1 MDHTQHTLL
10 AGDLATKFA
19 VSMGFQE
26 ESLETSFSNSKWE
39 NWKENK
45 SCQPNFWTVNLQ
57 QKYYE
62 ILLKVEQL
70 AYCNRINIHK
80 VDL

>member
-19 VSMGFQE
+19 VGMGFQE

-39 NWKENK
+39 NWKDNK
-45 SCQPNFWTVNLQ
+45 SCQPNFWTVNLH
-57 QKYYE
+57 KIMMRYCE
-62 ILLKVEQL
+62 KLKNWLIATE
-70 AYCNRINIHK
+70 
-80 VDL
+80 

>member
-1 MDHTQHTLL
+1 MIKLAQYFFRRVLDHTQHTLL

-19 VSMGFQE
+19 VRMGFQE

-45 SCQPNFWTVNLQ
+45 SCQPNFWTVNLEQ
-57 QKYYE
+57 NYYE
-62 ILLKVEQL
+62 IL
-70 AYCNRINIHK
+70 
-80 VDL
+80 